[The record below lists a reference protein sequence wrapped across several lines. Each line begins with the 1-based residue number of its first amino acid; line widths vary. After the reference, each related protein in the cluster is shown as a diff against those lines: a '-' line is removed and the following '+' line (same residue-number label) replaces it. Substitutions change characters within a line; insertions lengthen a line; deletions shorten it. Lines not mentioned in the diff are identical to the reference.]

1 MDYKKK
7 QKLRVKIMGIV
18 LFVAVAAVAAGVIIV
33 KTFMPTKEWM
43 SGYEYFDLNE
53 NTDKTMVMIDGVQ
66 YNDIGV
72 KVNDRVYLPQEFVA
86 SKINIRFYY
95 DKETGGVLYTDDC
108 KTCTFLADSTSYSD
122 DAGNTYNS
130 EYPIVT
136 KREGIVYIDWEFV
149 SSRTN
154 CTYAI
159 GESPSRIS
167 INFIDGERDYVT
179 AEKDLYV
186 RYRGGIKS
194 KILEKIDKGTKLYY
208 RESYDDW
215 IEVTTPSGIIGYVQ
229 ASKISEQFSKTP
241 EDTYTENYAKKTKTG
256 KVNLGWFQVEGEAG
270 NSTIGSTLSG
280 NSNINVISPTWYK
293 ISDSSGSV
301 ISYASS
307 SFVSSMHSK
316 GIEVWPLISDFQKDV
331 DYKELY
337 SSKAN
342 RTKLIN
348 RLMSDTSLYGYDG
361 LNIDFENVKSEYAMD
376 FLQFIRELSVE
387 CQKKDIY
394 LSTDN
399 YKPETYNQ
407 CYNLHEQSYY
417 VDYIIIMAYDEH
429 YAGSDAGSVSSL
441 GFVKE
446 AVNDTLALVNKEQV
460 IVGIPFYT
468 RVWTISGGKT
478 TSKAVGMQAAIDEMT
493 KDGQA
498 ALWNDE
504 VGQYVCSYEKSGTT
518 KKIWIEEDKSIEE
531 KMKVIQESGVAG
543 VAEWKLG
550 LERDSVWSVINKYIN

>member
-7 QKLRVKIMGIV
+7 QKLRVKIIGIV
-18 LFVAVAAVAAGVIIV
+18 LFVAVVAVAAGVIIA
-33 KTFMPTKEWM
+33 KTFMPSKEWM
-43 SGYEYFDLNE
+43 SGYDYFNLNE
-53 NTDKTMVMIDGVQ
+53 NTDKTMVIIDGEQ

-72 KVNDRVYLPQEFVA
+72 KVNDRVYLPQEFIA
-86 SKINIRFYY
+86 SDINVRFYY
-95 DKETGGVLYTDDC
+95 DKETDGVLYTDDS
-108 KTCTFLADSTSYSD
+108 KTCTFLADRTSYTD
-122 DAGNTYNS
+122 DNGNAYNS

-136 KREGIVYIDWEFV
+136 KQEGVIYIDWEFV
-149 SSRTN
+149 ASHTN
-154 CTYAI
+154 CVYAM

-167 INFIDGERDYVT
+167 INFINGEREYVT

-194 KILEKIDKGTKLYY
+194 KILEKIEKGTELYFG
-208 RESYDDW
+208 ESYDDW
-215 IEVTTPSGIIGYVQ
+215 IEVTTPSGITGYVQ
-229 ASKISEQFSKTP
+229 TSKLSSQFSKIP
-241 EDTYTENYAKKTKTG
+241 EDTYTENYSKKTKNE

-270 NSTIGSTLSG
+270 NNTIGSTLSG

-293 ISDSSGSV
+293 ISDSSGNV
-301 ISYASS
+301 ISYANS
-307 SFVSSMHSK
+307 SFVSSMHNR

-348 RLMSDTSLYGYDG
+348 RLMSDASGYGYDG
-361 LNIDFENVKSEYAMD
+361 INIDFENVKSEYAKD

-387 CQKKDIY
+387 CQKRDIY

-399 YKPETYNQ
+399 YKPEAYNQ
-407 CYNLHEQSYY
+407 CYNLQEQSHYA
-417 VDYIIIMAYDEH
+417 DYIIIMAYDEH
-429 YAGSDAGSVSSL
+429 YAGSEAGSVSSL

-446 AVNDTLALVNKEQV
+446 AVNDTIALVNKEQV
-460 IVGIPFYT
+460 VVGIPFYT
-468 RVWTISGGKT
+468 RIWTISGGKT

-493 KDGQA
+493 RDGQA

-504 VGQYVCSYEKSGTT
+504 VGQYVCSYEKNGAT
-518 KKIWIEEDKSIEE
+518 KKIWIEEDKSLEE

-550 LERDSVWSVINKYIN
+550 LERESVWSIINKYLN